1 MPKEKNAPIGDVAC
15 PHRTCDE
22 KASVFKFRT
31 RAKET
36 WAQRRAGKLY
46 SACPA
51 GHRCEDQDYLLEN
64 ATIWGAEKSGDSAPA
79 ADRSAPVKN
88 AEKPVS
94 APVQAAPERTSPAPA
109 KQGMSESS
117 DSLSKGSKSTNG
129 QSNLGW
135 GWFR

>member
-31 RAKET
+31 RAKEP

-79 ADRSAPVKN
+79 ADRSAPV
-88 AEKPVS
+88 
-94 APVQAAPERTSPAPA
+94 QTAPERTSPAPVPAPA
-109 KQGMSESS
+109 KPNSS
-117 DSLSKGSKSTNG
+117 K
-129 QSNLGW
+129 GW
-135 GWFR
+135 GWFQ